1 MDGLRPSQAA
11 KLETRASATVA
22 PESRVRLFFWAV
34 ALALGLLHLWARRN
48 DVTPDSI
55 SYIEIAQATARS
67 GLHHI
72 VNAYWSPLYPF
83 LLSLVFRYFHPS
95 VQWEFAAA
103 HFLNFVIYLA
113 SLASF
118 EFFLKELLLLK
129 QGTSETAEKSSPI
142 APRSVWICGYVFFL
156 WASFF
161 WLGLVWVTPD
171 LCVTVL
177 VYLATALLIRIWR
190 GSR

>member
-129 QGTSETAEKSSPI
+129 QGTSETAETRP
-142 APRSVWICGYVFFL
+142 ANCPYQR
-156 WASFF
+156 
-161 WLGLVWVTPD
+161 
-171 LCVTVL
+171 
-177 VYLATALLIRIWR
+177 LAQ
-190 GSR
+190 